1 MKHLWP
7 KSVQSFRLCTKIGH
21 DRYLISEL
29 PKKLHTGTQGVGGDL
44 YRNKHYSNVRRW
56 PQLKATSSEATPMEG
71 GLNGRRPQ
79 RRSTSMKGDA
89 TSKEGDLRWRQ
100 HQRKATQPQWKV
112 TSTEAASTDCDLNG
126 KRPQRKTT
134 LHWLRRILISCCW
147 LTIMPALYKLVKIC

>member
-1 MKHLWP
+1 MHLLKWSAGLVLP
-7 KSVQSFRLCTKIGH
+7 FLQNIFPCPSHKKGEKLSKNYLPVQWKTRA
-21 DRYLISEL
+21 
-29 PKKLHTGTQGVGGDL
+29 
-44 YRNKHYSNVRRW
+44 YSNVRRW